1 MDHIYNHSAACL
13 MVLLQHIESSKLV
26 GTIAREDA
34 VKGGWSPMGL
44 GVAAHFASTTKDG
57 MEGNCIQL
65 LLAKASNELEAN
77 EPSGKVSLSIII
89 NMQDP

>member
-1 MDHIYNHSAACL
+1 

-26 GTIAREDA
+26 GTIARQDA
-34 VKGGWSPMGL
+34 VNGGWSPMGL
-44 GVAAHFASTTKDG
+44 GVAAYLASTTKDR

-77 EPSGKVSLSIII
+77 ETSGKVSSPIII
-89 NMQDP
+89 NMEDP